1 TGTVEQPLVFAGN
14 DLPGV
19 MLSGGALR
27 LATLYSV
34 APGTRGV
41 VATVDDRGLEAALAL
56 EAAGVEIA
64 AVVDLRPD
72 SGNPLAAEA
81 RSRGIEVI
89 AGSTVVGALGRR
101 RVRGVD
107 VAPIEEDGRTRRTIR
122 CDLLV
127 VSGGSAPATGMV
139 AQTGGRTEYDP
150 ERGHFALAELPDST
164 HAAGELT
171 GAGAAEAAE
180 LSGAVAGAEAAHALG
195 LGDGASRAREAEDR
209 NRLEGLVAQPPRTAI
224 PPPPADGRGK
234 CFVCVCEDVTTKDVA
249 YAVDEG
255 YDSIE
260 LAKRYLTVTMGP
272 CQGRMCQLP
281 AVRAVAEKT
290 AQSLAEVGTTTARPP
305 WTPVPMGALAG
316 RPFEP
321 AQRSSIHG
329 RHRELGANVM
339 WAGSWRRP
347 YDYGNPQDEA
357 LAVHETAGLIDV
369 STLGKL
375 IVRGPDAAELLDR
388 LYPNRFSSLKP
399 GRIRYGVI
407 NSDAGRIL
415 DDGTICRLD
424 DETFYVTTT
433 SGGAGAV
440 YEWFTWWMA
449 DWGLQV
455 HLTDVTEA
463 LGAVNLAGPRAREIM
478 RELTDLDCSSDG
490 FQYLDGKRAPVA
502 GAPSLILRIG
512 FVGEVGYEIHY
523 PAAYGEHVWD
533 AILEAGAE
541 HGIRPF
547 GLEPQR
553 MLRLQKLHILV
564 GQDTDAESTPFGAAM
579 PWIVKLDKDEEF
591 IGKWALERA
600 QDRPLETALVG
611 FTVPGGE
618 VPVEGAAVTADGGG
632 TLGQVT
638 SARYSPQLEQ
648 VIGMAWVPAALAEDG
663 ASISISDA
671 DRSLE
676 GIVQTKP
683 FYDPEGEVL
692 RS

>member
-1 TGTVEQPLVFAGN
+1 
-14 DLPGV
+14 
-19 MLSGGALR
+19 M
-27 LATLYSV
+27 
-34 APGTRGV
+34 
-41 VATVDDRGLEAALAL
+41 
-56 EAAGVEIA
+56 
-64 AVVDLRPD
+64 
-72 SGNPLAAEA
+72 
-81 RSRGIEVI
+81 
-89 AGSTVVGALGRR
+89 
-101 RVRGVD
+101 
-107 VAPIEEDGRTRRTIR
+107 
-122 CDLLV
+122 
-127 VSGGSAPATGMV
+127 
-139 AQTGGRTEYDP
+139 
-150 ERGHFALAELPDST
+150 
-164 HAAGELT
+164 
-171 GAGAAEAAE
+171 
-180 LSGAVAGAEAAHALG
+180 
-195 LGDGASRAREAEDR
+195 
-209 NRLEGLVAQPPRTAI
+209 AQPPRTAI
-224 PPPPADGRGK
+224 PPPPPDGRGK